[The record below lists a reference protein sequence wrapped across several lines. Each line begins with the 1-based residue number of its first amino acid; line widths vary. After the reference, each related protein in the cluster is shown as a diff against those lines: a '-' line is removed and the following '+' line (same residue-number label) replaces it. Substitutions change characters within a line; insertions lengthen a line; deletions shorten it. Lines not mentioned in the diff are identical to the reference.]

1 MYPYFYYFYYDDY
14 IRGAAPPPMPP
25 FMTPQGG
32 FSPVGGPQLR
42 HLQAFPQLSLLKVVL
57 MLKLLTLA
65 L

>member
-32 FSPVGGPQLR
+32 FSPVGAPNYATSKR
-42 HLQAFPQLSLLKVVL
+42 SPN
-57 MLKLLTLA
+57 
-65 L
+65 